1 MGGQQLPVTVGVD
14 GGPATAAA
22 IRWGLAESR
31 TRRVPLRLVHVYG
44 RPALVDGWDPPG
56 SYAPYA
62 RTAAAGEIL
71 ADALVSASGRTG
83 DLRVSGA
90 TVEGERVPALLAES
104 ARADLMVVGT
114 RGLGRLTGAVLGSV
128 SSALAAA
135 AYCPVIVVR
144 GRAGYPEGHVVVG
157 IDGGEETDRVLE
169 FAFDHASRYGLPL
182 RPVWCRRPPPGRLRA
197 PDPGGDSRDRATT
210 AMLDAV
216 ASWQDKY
223 PDVPVERVIRRSH
236 AVDGLLEEGL
246 QASLVV
252 VGARGDHAHPG
263 FLLGSVSQGVLH
275 HATSPVA
282 VVRTERLL
290 VNSHSHGHANSHGHR
305 A

>member
-1 MGGQQLPVTVGVD
+1 MGGQLPVTVAVD
-14 GGPATAAA
+14 GGPATTAA
-22 IRWGLAESR
+22 IRCGVAEAR
-31 TRRVPLRLVHVYG
+31 TRRAPLRLVHVYG
-44 RPALVDGWDPPG
+44 RPATVGGWDVPAAYG
-56 SYAPYA
+56 PYA
-62 RTAAAGEIL
+62 LTAAAGEVL
-71 ADALVSASGRTG
+71 AEALASASGRTG
-83 DLRVSGA
+83 DLSVSGA
-90 TVEGERVPALLAES
+90 TIEGERVPTLLTES

-157 IDGGEETDRVLE
+157 IDGGEESDRVLE

-182 RPVWCRRPPPGRLRA
+182 RAVWCRRLPPGRLRA
-197 PDPGGDSRDRATT
+197 PVPTGDSRDRAAT
-210 AMLDAV
+210 AMLDVV

-223 PDVPVERVIRRSH
+223 PDVPVERIIRCSH

-246 QASLVV
+246 QASLIV
-252 VGARGDHAHPG
+252 VGARGDHRVPG

-282 VVRTERLL
+282 VVRPDPSSPTVTDRI
-290 VNSHSHGHANSHGHR
+290 
-305 A
+305 

>member
-1 MGGQQLPVTVGVD
+1 MGGQQRPVTVGVD

-22 IRWGLAESR
+22 IRWGLAEAR
-31 TRRVPLRLVHVYG
+31 TRRAPLRLVHVYG
-44 RPALVDGWDPPG
+44 RPAAMDGWDVSVAYG
-56 SYAPYA
+56 PYA
-62 RTAAAGEIL
+62 LAAAAGEIL
-71 ADALVSASGRTG
+71 ADALARTAGRAE
-83 DLRVSGA
+83 DLSVSGA
-90 TVEGERVPALLAES
+90 TIEGERVPTLLMES

-128 SSALAAA
+128 SSAVAAA
-135 AYCPVIVVR
+135 ACCPVIVVR

-157 IDGGEETDRVLE
+157 IDGGEESDRVLE
-169 FAFDHASRYGLPL
+169 YAFDHASRYGLPL
-182 RPVWCRRPPPGRLRA
+182 RAVWCRRPPPGRLRE
-197 PDPGGDSRDRATT
+197 PGPAGDCRDRATT

-223 PDVPVERVIRRSH
+223 PDLPVERVIRPSH

-246 QASLVV
+246 QASLIV
-252 VGARGDHAHPG
+252 VGARGGLGHPG

-282 VVRTERLL
+282 VVRP
-290 VNSHSHGHANSHGHR
+290 
-305 A
+305 